1 VTRDKKISEEVTAH
15 HHQVELSK
23 VDAKTTI
30 EKGKIMDHIA
40 LRSGDTSELAAAN
53 QAYARA
59 TLLGGINRFFRAAE
73 IKEIKNIKET
83 KQWRHIPVCHD
94 DGSVRPCGSFADFCT
109 FGLGYSKSFVYEQL
123 KDFDTFGEALDGLRR
138 MGLERKDLRLLR
150 QSPDGSLEEIK
161 VAAERQD
168 KDALLELI
176 DDLSA
181 RHAKEKE
188 KLDQE
193 KQALADKVQ
202 HLESERQVDQRLLED
217 KEKKLN
223 ELERELRRD
232 LTADQ
237 AAKKRAERDE
247 LLKSELTDKSLSSIS
262 TLNDLARVVEKILDL
277 EDRTDHLEESLYA
290 ELRGVFRHALLL
302 GRQYDILPEQ
312 LLGIPVPDLAD
323 FDRVIEG
330 DPV

>member
-1 VTRDKKISEEVTAH
+1 MKSEVTKDLQRFEQQLAVASTEAR
-15 HHQVELSK
+15 QD
-23 VDAKTTI
+23 DAEVLASIGGT
-30 EKGKIMDHIA
+30 EDREA
-40 LRSGDTSELAAAN
+40 LAFACRLMG
-53 QAYARA
+53 QAEMARA
-59 TLLGGINRFFRAAE
+59 VSDFANVSAISKLAE
-73 IKEIKNIKET
+73 IKKNKLYRRFTGFSSTGPDGET
-83 KQWRHIPVCHD
+83 TNASTWA
-94 DGSVRPCGSFADFCT
+94 GFCRALGMSHQKVDEDIRNLNAFGEET
-109 FGLGYSKSFVYEQL
+109 LERLNQLGLGYRNM
-123 KDFDTFGEALDGLRR
+123 RR
-138 MGLERKDLRLLR
+138 LR
-150 QSPDGSLEEIK
+150 QIPD
-161 VAAERQD
+161 AERIAIIEGEQIEVGD
-168 KDALLELI
+168 KEEVVELI
-176 DDLSA
+176 EEMAAKHAREKKELS
-181 RHAKEKE
+181 
-188 KLDQE
+188 
-193 KQALADKVQ
+193 DKVE
-202 HLESERQVDQRLLED
+202 HLESERQVDKRLLAD
-217 KEKKLN
+217 KEAKLN

-330 DPV
+330 DVV